1 MLGVL
6 RALLAG
12 LADIVLLRR
21 GPEVLPT
28 SIALLAIVV
37 AVHTALNAVFAVKYS
52 GSLPAW
58 PVQLVLSVAFTL
70 GWYFV
75 TLRRAN
81 KPERFKQTMT
91 AMFGVNALFLPVIMP
106 LALTFAGLPKEQ
118 QAGSGALVLI
128 IIAIS
133 LWAIAINVHIVRSA
147 LEWPMLG
154 ALGLFIAQAV
164 AWFVVSAVLFG
175 GSASP

>member
-37 AVHTALNAVFAVKYS
+37 AV
-52 GSLPAW
+52 
-58 PVQLVLSVAFTL
+58 
-70 GWYFV
+70 
-75 TLRRAN
+75 
-81 KPERFKQTMT
+81 
-91 AMFGVNALFLPVIMP
+91 
-106 LALTFAGLPKEQ
+106 
-118 QAGSGALVLI
+118 
-128 IIAIS
+128 
-133 LWAIAINVHIVRSA
+133 
-147 LEWPMLG
+147 
-154 ALGLFIAQAV
+154 
-164 AWFVVSAVLFG
+164 LFG